1 VARGFPEPV
10 WFNPKG
16 VANILSLFI
25 VMKYYH
31 VQLDSKKDNA
41 TTVTNPNG
49 KVSRFAPTGKGL
61 YAYSGTSQDQSSA
74 WALINTVEDQKQEYM
89 KRKYH
94 DVLLAWKVQNIIMF
108 PGVHQFTKIADS
120 KLIPNF
126 PIGCTM
132 DTCDQSFYVLF
143 IML

>member
-1 VARGFPEPV
+1 MHVRCNAGVTTTNLMGWLGDFPEPV

-41 TTVTNPNG
+41 MTVTNPNG
-49 KVSRFAPTGKGL
+49 KVSRFAPMGKGL

-74 WALINTVEDQKQEYM
+74 WALINT
-89 KRKYH
+89 
-94 DVLLAWKVQNIIMF
+94 
-108 PGVHQFTKIADS
+108 
-120 KLIPNF
+120 
-126 PIGCTM
+126 
-132 DTCDQSFYVLF
+132 
-143 IML
+143 